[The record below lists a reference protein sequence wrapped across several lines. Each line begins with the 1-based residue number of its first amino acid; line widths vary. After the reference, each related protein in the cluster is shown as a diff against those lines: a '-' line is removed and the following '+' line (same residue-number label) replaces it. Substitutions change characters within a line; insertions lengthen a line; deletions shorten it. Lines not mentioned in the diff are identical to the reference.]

1 MSFRFADDSR
11 ATQQLALLQSELD
24 TKISDILLLKS
35 DLETKDSI
43 LQDQVSICESLRN
56 QLQNAEKSERQIQ
69 NQLELLSQQEHRK
82 RIDLEDKIEELNL
95 TCENQKMELS
105 KFTSAA
111 QACKHDVVKIETILQ
126 YILKVTNNL
135 NFIWHLLCSC
145 V

>member
-1 MSFRFADDSR
+1 MRSAIIVQTLSSYELTICIVSFRFADDSR
-11 ATQQLALLQSELD
+11 TTQQLALLQSELD

-35 DLETKDSI
+35 DLETKDRI

-82 RIDLEDKIEELNL
+82 RIDLEDKIEELNI

-105 KFTSAA
+105 KFTLAA
-111 QACKHDVVKIETILQ
+111 QACKHDAEI
-126 YILKVTNNL
+126 
-135 NFIWHLLCSC
+135 
-145 V
+145 